1 MLYLS
6 LIFCMSIH
14 PLHSNLVIFKLYPD
28 ELKHYI
34 LRHFTFQSGYIQITS
49 LKADTAFLLPFTFQS
64 GYIQI
69 KQQRFADEY
78 IISFTFQSGY
88 IQIMEKLEQVEATL
102 TFTFQSGYIQICP
115 NCVILFNVPNVFTFQ
130 SGYIQIAPFQ
140 PGM

>member
-1 MLYLS
+1 
-6 LIFCMSIH
+6 MSIH

-34 LRHFTFQSGYIQITS
+34 LRH
-49 LKADTAFLLPFTFQS
+49 FTFQS

-102 TFTFQSGYIQICP
+102 TFTFQSGYIQI
-115 NCVILFNVPNVFTFQ
+115 V
-130 SGYIQIAPFQ
+130 
-140 PGM
+140 

>member
-1 MLYLS
+1 
-6 LIFCMSIH
+6 MSIH

-69 KQQRFADEY
+69 
-78 IISFTFQSGY
+78 
-88 IQIMEKLEQVEATL
+88 MEKLEQVEATL
-102 TFTFQSGYIQICP
+102 TFTFQSGYIQI
-115 NCVILFNVPNVFTFQ
+115 V
-130 SGYIQIAPFQ
+130 
-140 PGM
+140 